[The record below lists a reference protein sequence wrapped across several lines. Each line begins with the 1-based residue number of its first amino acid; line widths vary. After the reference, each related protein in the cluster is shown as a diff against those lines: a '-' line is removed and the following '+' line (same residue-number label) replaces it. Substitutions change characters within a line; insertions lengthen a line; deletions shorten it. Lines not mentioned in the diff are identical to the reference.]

1 MGESIGCPRTRS
13 NSAEIAEEV
22 RGTRCSSNKSREIK
36 ETGPI
41 DKEECEASMP
51 EGRDKKKDKVG
62 LKNCQTISYS
72 Q

>member
-1 MGESIGCPRTRS
+1 M
-13 NSAEIAEEV
+13 
-22 RGTRCSSNKSREIK
+22 SREIK

-41 DKEECEASMP
+41 DKEECEVSVP
-51 EGRDKKKDKVG
+51 EGRDKKKGKMG